1 MGGIINVVR
10 TCGQESQKLQECIK
24 QEESNGGIS
33 EQCTCGSD
41 FCNDKT
47 MRETFSSHVEPI
59 DCWHCASSIQPWCS
73 SGSELITHI
82 NDPGVRKS
90 CPSARCKTE
99 ITGGNQKIILCLL
112 LKTII
117 LDMQV
122 FDFHDLY

>member
-10 TCGQESQKLQECIK
+10 TCGQESQKREECIK
-24 QEESNGGIS
+24 QEELNGGIS
-33 EQCTCGSD
+33 EECTCGSD

-73 SGSELITHI
+73 GSDLITHI
-82 NDPGVRKS
+82 NDPGVRKL

-99 ITGGNQKIILCLL
+99 ITGGNKKIIFRLLQKIIIC
-112 LKTII
+112 I
-117 LDMQV
+117 V
-122 FDFHDLY
+122 

>member
-1 MGGIINVVR
+1 
-10 TCGQESQKLQECIK
+10 
-24 QEESNGGIS
+24 
-33 EQCTCGSD
+33 
-41 FCNDKT
+41 

-99 ITGGNQKIILCLL
+99 ITGGNEKIIFCFLQ
-112 LKTII
+112 KVRIVN
-117 LDMQV
+117 MKV
-122 FDFHDLY
+122 FDFHDLYLESCGVPSYILIIHTFLLLYLFSFRN